1 MKITGLSNIIK
12 LSGFGFKIKDKKDKK
27 SLKIIVTKFVCFYVF
42 FINSYDNFTGWS
54 DFINK
59 AKSYPY
65 SLSSCL
71 ELNDFQN
78 KSWTKTIL

>member
-1 MKITGLSNIIK
+1 MKITWLSNIIK
-12 LSGFGFKIKDKKDKK
+12 LSKFGFKIKDRKDKK
-27 SLKIIVTKFVCFYVF
+27 NLKVVVTKFVCFYVF
-42 FINSYDNFTGWS
+42 FINSYDNFPDSLTS
-54 DFINK
+54 LI
-59 AKSYPY
+59 KSKNYPN